1 MGAIYQRLPLAPVV
15 TENPF
20 PLINMS
26 CEIDEEGKK
35 VFTKNELVKPAKA
48 DDYSVIENAL
58 SGINT
63 KIAPRRC
70 STDIVDLDNKI
81 N

>member
-1 MGAIYQRLPLAPVV
+1 MGAIYQRLPNAPVHSV
-15 TENPF
+15 NPF

-35 VFTKNELVKPAKA
+35 VFKKNELVKPAKA
-48 DDYSVIENAL
+48 DDYSVSENLL
-58 SGINT
+58 SGVEI
-63 KIAPRRC
+63 KISPRRC
-70 STDIVDLDNKI
+70 STDIVDLDAKI

>member
-1 MGAIYQRLPLAPVV
+1 MGAIYQRLPNALVLVA
-15 TENPF
+15 NPF

-35 VFTKNELVKPAKA
+35 VYTKNELVKPAKA
-48 DDYSVIENAL
+48 DDYSVTENAL
-58 SGINT
+58 SGINL
-63 KIAPRRC
+63 KISPRRC